1 METGV
6 GNKQWE
12 WTAEDDKVER
22 VEFTAEMKK
31 DYTILLPTM
40 LPRHLKM
47 IASLLNVYGYKAKML
62 ENDGQEV
69 IDTGLKYT
77 HNDICYPALL
87 VIGQFITALESGEY
101 DLNKTA
107 LLFTQTGG
115 GCRASNYISLV
126 RKALKKAGY
135 GHIPVISLNF
145 VGLEKNSGFKL
156 TISMIRRMM
165 YAVLYG
171 DILMYTVNQT
181 KPYEIEKGASERL
194 ADEWTEKLVRRL
206 GDKKSLPYREI
217 TETYRAII
225 KSFADLPMNRVKK
238 ERVGIVGEI
247 YVKFSPLANRNLENY
262 LIEEGAEPVMAG
274 LTDFAMFYLYGRVVE
289 YDMYR
294 IHKKSVHIMRYAFK
308 VLCKKQK
315 DIIDAFKEVSDFT
328 PPTEFLHVAE
338 LGRKYIDFGVK
349 MGEGWLLVAE
359 MAEHIDSGIRSIVCT
374 QPFGCLPNHIVGKGA
389 MKVVKE
395 KNPNVSI
402 ISVDY
407 DASASEINQKNRIKL
422 LLANAGRDL
431 S

>member
-1 METGV
+1 METV
-6 GNKQWE
+6 TANKAWE
-12 WTAEDDKVER
+12 WTAEDDKLER

-101 DLNKTA
+101 DLDKTA

-156 TISMIRRMM
+156 SLSMIRRMM

-171 DILMYTVNQT
+171 DIMMYTINQT
-181 KPYEIEKGASERL
+181 KPYEIEKGASEKL
-194 ADEWTEKLVRRL
+194 ADEWTEKLVERL
-206 GDKKSLPYREI
+206 GNKKSLSYGEI
-217 TETYRAII
+217 KRTYRDII
-225 KSFADLPMNRVKK
+225 KSFAALPMNKVKK

-262 LIEEGAEPVMAG
+262 LIEEGAEPVVPGLYDFLLYCIYDGIIAKELGMKLKLDPMSFDACMAAVASG
-274 LTDFAMFYLYGRVVE
+274 NADLAISGFSWTEERAEYYNISDWYEAGENETEQVLLIRAEDAAKYTKAEDFAG
-289 YDMYR
+289 
-294 IHKKSVHIMRYAFK
+294 
-308 VLCKKQK
+308 
-315 DIIDAFKEVSDFT
+315 IIA
-328 PPTEFLHVAE
+328 A
-338 LGRKYIDFGVK
+338 
-349 MGEGWLLVAE
+349 
-359 MAEHIDSGIRSIVCT
+359 
-374 QPFGCLPNHIVGKGA
+374 
-389 MKVVKE
+389 
-395 KNPNVSI
+395 
-402 ISVDY
+402 
-407 DASASEINQKNRIKL
+407 
-422 LLANAGRDL
+422 AN
-431 S
+431 